1 MPLSSR
7 LSAAAVLCLIFVGVA
22 HPAFADEVSTC
33 NPHQGTSGT
42 SCIGQPCAT
51 LGMSEM
57 DGDKASII
65 VCLQTSGSN
74 SALVWKNQTP
84 PPSNNGTISFP
95 YNGHIY
101 TVPAQILCV
110 YPAEGPSVVVS
121 VPFLGDA
128 TPSGA
133 ISYAGTFGVSYTFSG
148 TLLNPD
154 TPTTCP
160 ASIPVQVQ

>member
-74 SALVWKNQTP
+74 SALVWKNQNSAAVQQRDNFFSLQRTHLHCP
-84 PPSNNGTISFP
+84 GADIMRLPRGRAKCSR
-95 YNGHIY
+95 
-101 TVPAQILCV
+101 
-110 YPAEGPSVVVS
+110 ER
-121 VPFLGDA
+121 
-128 TPSGA
+128 A
-133 ISYAGTFGVSYTFSG
+133 ISWGR
-148 TLLNPD
+148 NPQRCD
-154 TPTTCP
+154 IIRGDVRGFLYLQRNVT
-160 ASIPVQVQ
+160 